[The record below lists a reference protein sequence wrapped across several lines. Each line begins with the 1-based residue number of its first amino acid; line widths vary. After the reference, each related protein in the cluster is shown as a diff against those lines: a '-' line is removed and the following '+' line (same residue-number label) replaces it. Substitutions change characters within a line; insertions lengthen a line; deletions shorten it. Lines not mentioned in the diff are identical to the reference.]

1 MVYFLSVLALILVAT
16 RFAFGRA
23 DSCADPGALMRAVW
37 GTAAGRSRLGRGSPV
52 WTVTILGIFLSLLFP
67 AISEAI
73 PAFAR
78 KYDMSCTSCHT
89 KPPRLNAFGEAFHMA
104 GFQIPMTT
112 EGEIRKKR
120 KIGQIWSE
128 TDLLNIFAVR
138 GTGNLAG
145 LFQGGDRP
153 DFNLIHPQEVEI
165 YLAGTFTQE
174 IGYFFELEQGTGEI
188 EGKRGGLFEEKSGFG
203 IGKEFFLVLNLG
215 ELFSRDPAAHGG
227 MGGTGRGETMVMGP
241 MLMVGKIDPSTSFSY
256 PANRQYVL
264 NVPGRVEAEAI
275 RRFTLAPYAFA
286 SKFFGMETG
295 QGVPVEVTKEVLY
308 NTTGDF
314 GLDLHLMVGRFLF
327 QTGVMQGLKSGAAD
341 VNSKK
346 DPYFMTRMN
355 FGGERYLSGSLSGL
369 VYWGNDTGRI
379 ARREGSAETVLV
391 DWLRYG
397 FAANVKYRLFDLYG
411 AFIWDRLQGLPAET
425 RAALDEEAFG
435 FTVEGDYLASD
446 TLLLSARYDALHP
459 GGFLNRRADGRVLTL
474 QARHYLRDNFAFYV
488 RGSRNLGERDE
499 NPLQN
504 FRNLIA
510 LGVDFVL

>member
-1 MVYFLSVLALILVAT
+1 MIYSFLLISFFALSLAMP
-16 RFAFGRA
+16 AFGQA
-23 DSCADPGALMRAVW
+23 DSRRRTVSEM
-37 GTAAGRSRLGRGSPV
+37 AAGRSRRDRRTKV
-52 WTVTILGIFLSLLFP
+52 WAVTILGIFLPVLFP
-67 AISEAI
+67 ATSEAI

-78 KYDMSCTSCHT
+78 KHDLSCTACHT

-120 KIGQIWSE
+120 KIGRIWSE
-128 TDLLNIFAVR
+128 TDFLNVFAIR
-138 GTGNLAG
+138 GTGSLIEA
-145 LFQGGDRP
+145 FQGGDRS
-153 DFNLIHPQEVEI
+153 DVNFIHPQEVEL
-165 YLAGTFTQE
+165 YLAGTFTQR
-174 IGYFFELEQGTGEI
+174 ISYFVELSQTTGEI
-188 EGKRGGLFEEKSGFG
+188 EGERGGVFEEKSGFG
-203 IGKEFFLVLNLG
+203 IGEEFFLMFNLERLLLN
-215 ELFSRDPAAHGG
+215 DPMAHGG
-227 MGGTGRGETMVMGP
+227 MGGTQEDTPDVMVMGP
-241 MLMVGKIDPSTSFSY
+241 MIMAGKIDPSTNFSY
-256 PANRQYVL
+256 PANRQYIL
-264 NVPGRVEAEAI
+264 NVPGRIEAGGI

-295 QGVPVEVTKEVLY
+295 HGEPVEVTKEVLY

-314 GLDLHLMVGRFLF
+314 GLDLHVMVGRFLF

-346 DPYFMTRMN
+346 DPYFMTRLN
-355 FGGERYLSGSLSGL
+355 FGGEEYFSGSLSGL
-369 VYWGNDTGRI
+369 IYWGNDTGRI
-379 ARREGSAETVLV
+379 ARREGSTETVLV

-397 FAANVKYRLFDLYG
+397 FAANVKYRLFDLYA

-435 FTVEGDYLASD
+435 FTVEGDTLASD
-446 TLLLSARYDALHP
+446 SLLLSVRYDQLHA
-459 GGFLNRRADGRVLTL
+459 GGFFSQKADGRVVTL

-488 RGSRNLGERDE
+488 RGSRNLKEHDE

-510 LGVDFVL
+510 LGVDFDL

>member
-1 MVYFLSVLALILVAT
+1 M
-16 RFAFGRA
+16 
-23 DSCADPGALMRAVW
+23 W
-37 GTAAGRSRLGRGSPV
+37 KTAAGRSRRGRGSKV
-52 WTVTILGIFLSLLFP
+52 WAVTILGIFLTALFP
-67 AISEAI
+67 ATSEAI

-104 GFQIPMTT
+104 GFQIPMTI

-120 KIGQIWSE
+120 KIGRVWSE
-128 TDLLNIFAVR
+128 TDLLNISAVR

-145 LFQGGDRP
+145 LFQGGDRT
-153 DFNLIHPQEVEI
+153 DFNLIHPQEVEL
-165 YLAGTFTQE
+165 YLAGTFTEQ

-203 IGKEFFLVLNLG
+203 IGKEFFLILNLG

-227 MGGTGRGETMVMGP
+227 MRGTMVMGP
-241 MLMVGKIDPSTSFSY
+241 MMMVGKIDPSTNFSY
-256 PANRQYVL
+256 PANRQYIL
-264 NVPGRVEAEAI
+264 NVPGRVEAGGL
-275 RRFTLAPYAFA
+275 RRFSLAPYAFA

-295 QGVPVEVTKEVLY
+295 QGEPVEVTKEVLY
-308 NTTGDF
+308 NTTGDL
-314 GLDLHLMVGRFLF
+314 GLDLHVMAGRFLL
-327 QTGVMQGLKSGAAD
+327 QAGVMQGLKSGGTD

-346 DPYFMTRMN
+346 DPYLMTRMN
-355 FGGERYLSGSLSGL
+355 FGGEEYLSGSLSGL

-379 ARREGSAETVLV
+379 ARGEGSTETVLI

-397 FAANVKYRLFDLYG
+397 FAANVKYWLFDLYG

-435 FTVEGDYLASD
+435 FTVEGDTLVSD
-446 TLLLSARYDALHP
+446 TLLLSARYDQLHA
-459 GGFLNRRADGRVLTL
+459 GGFLSQRADGRVVTL

-488 RGSRNLGERDE
+488 RGSRNLRERDE
-499 NPLQN
+499 TPLQN